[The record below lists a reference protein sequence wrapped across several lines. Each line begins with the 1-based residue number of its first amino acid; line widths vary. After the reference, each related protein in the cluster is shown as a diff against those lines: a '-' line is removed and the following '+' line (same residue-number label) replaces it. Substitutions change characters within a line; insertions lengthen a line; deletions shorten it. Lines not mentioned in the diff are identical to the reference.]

1 MVIFPDYVMVGEKR
15 ISHYEALKIL
25 AEAMN
30 VMENALN
37 VEDGYTHYDL
47 AMSLKYNV
55 VSVSIGEENNVKL
68 MDLQGIVDE
77 IESIG

>member
-1 MVIFPDYVMVGEKR
+1 MVIFPDYVMMGEKR

-25 AEAMN
+25 TEAMN
-30 VMENALN
+30 VMEDALN

-55 VSVSIGEENNVKL
+55 VSVSFWEENNV
-68 MDLQGIVDE
+68 
-77 IESIG
+77 ESLS